1 MEAAVP
7 EDHVLVRIA
16 REIHRDCQAGARSGD
31 LRLLVTSPEF
41 KALPQFQQDVAH
53 TVCGLEERLEWI
65 SELLKIVVE
74 KLADVDYLIRICKY

>member
-16 REIHRDCQAGARSGD
+16 REIHRDCQAGARIGD

-65 SELLKIVVE
+65 SEFQDCRLETNRRGLF
-74 KLADVDYLIRICKY
+74 DSNMHT